1 MDLTGFFAP
10 DVRRPLPCMTN
21 HIAPA
26 SANTVPS
33 GIASMLLAVAIFSCM
48 DALIK
53 WLSGTYPTIEIVF
66 FRSSFAF
73 LPLLP
78 ALLQG
83 GRAALRT
90 RRPLTQ
96 AGRAAIGLVSMFAF
110 FYCFR
115 LMPLADVFGIAF
127 SAPVF
132 VTALSVPMLGEKVGI
147 RRWSAV
153 VVGFIGVL
161 VMLRPDTGMFASAS
175 WIALFATLLYALGQI
190 FVRDL
195 TKTETTTCIV
205 FYVTLTTTVVSASA
219 MPFMW
224 VTPSLRD
231 APLLVAVGILG
242 GVAQLAFTR
251 AFRLAPA
258 AVISPFDYTGLLYAS
273 LIGYYVWGDVPTVTF
288 LIGAAI
294 VIASGLYILYRET
307 QLAQRRP

>member
-1 MDLTGFFAP
+1 
-10 DVRRPLPCMTN
+10 
-21 HIAPA
+21 
-26 SANTVPS
+26 
-33 GIASMLLAVAIFSCM
+33 MLLAVAIFSCM

-53 WLSGTYPTIEIVF
+53 WLSATYPTIEIVF

-90 RRPLTQ
+90 RRPLAQ
-96 AGRAAIGLVSMFAF
+96 AGRAAIGVVSMFGF

-127 SAPVF
+127 SAPIF

-153 VVGFIGVL
+153 VVGFVGVL

-175 WIALFATLLYALGQI
+175 WIALLATLLYALGQI

-195 TKTETTTCIV
+195 TKTETTACIV
-205 FYVTLTTTVVSASA
+205 FYVTLTTTIVSGSA
-219 MPFMW
+219 LPFLW
-224 VTPSLRD
+224 VTPSWRD
-231 APLLVAVGILG
+231 APLLAAVGILG

-258 AVISPFDYTGLLYAS
+258 AVISPFDYTGLLYAGA
-273 LIGYYVWGDVPTVTF
+273 LGYYVWGDVPTATF
-288 LIGAAI
+288 LVGAAI
-294 VIASGLYILYRET
+294 VMASGLYILYRET
-307 QLAQRRP
+307 KLAAQRAT

>member
-1 MDLTGFFAP
+1 
-10 DVRRPLPCMTN
+10 
-21 HIAPA
+21 
-26 SANTVPS
+26 
-33 GIASMLLAVAIFSCM
+33 MLLAVAIFSCM

-53 WLSGTYPTIEIVF
+53 WLSATYPTIEIVF

-90 RRPLTQ
+90 RRPLAQ
-96 AGRAAIGLVSMFAF
+96 AGRAAIGVVSMFGF

-127 SAPVF
+127 SAPIF

-153 VVGFIGVL
+153 VVGFVGVL

-175 WIALFATLLYALGQI
+175 WIALLATLLYALGQI

-205 FYVTLTTTVVSASA
+205 FYVTLTTTLASASA
-219 MPFMW
+219 LPFLW
-224 VTPSLRD
+224 VTPSWRD
-231 APLLVAVGILG
+231 APLLAAVGILG

-258 AVISPFDYTGLLYAS
+258 AVISPFDYTGLLYAGA
-273 LIGYYVWGDVPTVTF
+273 LGYYVWGDVPTATF

-294 VIASGLYILYRET
+294 VMASGLYILYRET
-307 QLAQRRP
+307 KLAAQRTP

>member
-1 MDLTGFFAP
+1 MS
-10 DVRRPLPCMTN
+10 N
-21 HIAPA
+21 IAPA
-26 SANTVPS
+26 STNTVPR

-53 WLSGTYPTIEIVF
+53 WLSAGYPTIEIVF

-73 LPLLP
+73 LPLFP
-78 ALLQG
+78 ALLSG

-96 AGRAAIGLVSMFAF
+96 AGRAGIGLVSMFGF

-127 SAPVF
+127 SAPIF

-153 VVGFIGVL
+153 VVGFVGVL
-161 VMLRPDTGMFASAS
+161 VMLRPDTGVFASAS
-175 WIALFATLLYALGQI
+175 WIALFATMLYALGQI

-205 FYVTLTTTVVSASA
+205 FYVTLTTTAVSAA
-219 MPFMW
+219 ALPFVW
-224 VTPSLRD
+224 VTPGPAD
-231 APLLVAVGILG
+231 AVLLAAVGILG

-258 AVISPFDYTGLLYAS
+258 AVISPFDYTGLLYAGV
-273 LIGYYVWGDVPTVTF
+273 IGYYLWGDVPTAMF
-288 LIGAAI
+288 LVGAAI
-294 VIASGLYILYRET
+294 VMASGLYILYRET
-307 QLAQRRP
+307 KLAARRSA

>member
-1 MDLTGFFAP
+1 MCDHP
-10 DVRRPLPCMTN
+10 PRMTD
-21 HIAPA
+21 HTAPA
-26 SANTVPS
+26 ATSTVPR

-53 WLSGTYPTIEIVF
+53 WLSATYPTIEIVF

-78 ALLQG
+78 ALLRG

-96 AGRAAIGLVSMFAF
+96 AGRAGLGLISMFAF

-115 LMPLADVFGIAF
+115 VMPLADVFGIAF
-127 SAPVF
+127 SAPIF

-161 VMLRPDTGMFASAS
+161 MMLRPDTGVFASAS
-175 WIALFATLLYALGQI
+175 SIALFATALYALGQI

-205 FYVTLTTTVVSASA
+205 FYVTLTTTVVSGVA
-219 MPFMW
+219 MPFVW
-224 VTPSLRD
+224 VMPGPTD
-231 APLLVAVGILG
+231 AVLLAGVGILG
-242 GVAQLAFTR
+242 GMAQLAFTR

-273 LIGYYVWGDVPTVTF
+273 VIGYAVWGDMPTMTF
-288 LIGAAI
+288 LVGAAI
-294 VIASGLYILYRET
+294 VMASGLYILYRET
-307 QLAQRRP
+307 KLAAAPRP

>member
-1 MDLTGFFAP
+1 
-10 DVRRPLPCMTN
+10 MTD
-21 HIAPA
+21 HTPPA
-26 SANTVPS
+26 DASTVPR

-53 WLSGTYPTIEIVF
+53 WLSATYPTIEIVF
-66 FRSSFAF
+66 FRSAFAF

-78 ALLQG
+78 ALASG

-90 RRPLTQ
+90 RRPLVQ
-96 AGRAAIGLVSMFAF
+96 AGRAALGLVSMIAF

-115 LMPLADVFGIAF
+115 VMPLADVFGIAF
-127 SAPVF
+127 SAPIF
-132 VTALSVPMLGEKVGI
+132 VTALSVPLLGERVGI

-161 VMLRPDTGMFASAS
+161 VILRPDSGLLASAS
-175 WIALFATLLYALGQI
+175 WIALFATVLYALGQI

-205 FYVTLTTTVVSASA
+205 FYVTFTTTIASGIA
-219 MPFMW
+219 MPFYW
-224 VTPSLRD
+224 VTPSLAD
-231 APLLVAVGILG
+231 APLLAAVGILG
-242 GVAQLAFTR
+242 GLAQLAFTR

-273 LIGYYVWGDVPTVTF
+273 VIGYYVWGDVPTVIF
-288 LIGAAI
+288 LVGAGI
-294 VIASGLYILYRET
+294 VMASGLYILYRET
-307 QLAQRRP
+307 KLARRGLALKP

>member
-1 MDLTGFFAP
+1 MS
-10 DVRRPLPCMTN
+10 N
-21 HIAPA
+21 IAPGT
-26 SANTVPS
+26 ANTVPR

-53 WLSGTYPTIEIVF
+53 WLSASYPTIEIVF

-78 ALLQG
+78 AIVSG

-90 RRPLTQ
+90 RRPLAQ
-96 AGRAAIGLVSMFAF
+96 AGRAGIGVLAMFGF

-127 SAPVF
+127 SAPIF
-132 VTALSVPMLGEKVGI
+132 VTALSVPMLGEKVGV

-153 VVGFIGVL
+153 VVGFVGVL
-161 VMLRPDTGMFASAS
+161 VMLRPDAGVFASAS
-175 WIALFATLLYALGQI
+175 WIALAATMLYALGQI

-195 TKTETTTCIV
+195 TRTETTTCIV
-205 FYVTLTTTVVSASA
+205 FYVTLTTTVVSAAA
-219 MPFMW
+219 MPFVW
-224 VTPSLRD
+224 VAPGLAD
-231 APLLVAVGILG
+231 AALLASVGMLG

-258 AVISPFDYTGLLYAS
+258 AVISPFDYTGLLYAAV
-273 LIGYYVWGDVPTVTF
+273 IGYYVWGDVPTATF
-288 LIGAAI
+288 LVGAAI
-294 VIASGLYILYRET
+294 VMASGLYILYRET
-307 QLAQRRP
+307 KLAALRGA

>member
-1 MDLTGFFAP
+1 
-10 DVRRPLPCMTN
+10 MTN
-21 HIAPA
+21 HTAADTP
-26 SANTVPS
+26 NTVPR

-53 WLSGTYPTIEIVF
+53 WLSATYPTIEIVF

-78 ALLQG
+78 AVLSS
-83 GRAALRT
+83 GRGALRT
-90 RRPLTQ
+90 RRPLAQ
-96 AGRAAIGLVSMFAF
+96 VGRAALGLVSMFAF

-115 LMPLADVFGIAF
+115 VMPLADVFGIAF
-127 SAPVF
+127 SAPIF
-132 VTALSVPMLGEKVGI
+132 VTALSVPMLSEKVGI

-161 VMLRPDTGMFASAS
+161 IMLRPDAGVLASAS

-205 FYVTLTTTVVSASA
+205 FYGTLTTTIVSAGA
-219 MPFMW
+219 MPFVW
-224 VTPSLRD
+224 VTPSPTD
-231 APLLVAVGILG
+231 GVLLSLVGILG
-242 GVAQLAFTR
+242 GLAQLAFTR

-258 AVISPFDYTGLLYAS
+258 AVVSPFDYTGLLYAS
-273 LIGYYVWGDVPTVTF
+273 VIGYYVWSDVPTVTF
-288 LIGAAI
+288 LAGAAI
-294 VIASGLYILYRET
+294 VMASGLYILYRET
-307 QLAQRRP
+307 KLARLRGA

>member
-1 MDLTGFFAP
+1 
-10 DVRRPLPCMTN
+10 MTN

-26 SANTVPS
+26 STNAVPR

-53 WLSGTYPTIEIVF
+53 WLSATYPTIEIVF

-78 ALLQG
+78 ALLRG

-96 AGRAAIGLVSMFAF
+96 AGRAGIGLVSMVGF
-110 FYCFR
+110 FYAFR
-115 LMPLADVFGIAF
+115 VMPLADVFGIAF
-127 SAPVF
+127 SAPIF
-132 VTALSVPMLGEKVGI
+132 VTALSVPMLGETVGI

-153 VVGFIGVL
+153 VVGFVGVL
-161 VMLRPDTGMFASAS
+161 VMLRPDTGVFASAS
-175 WIALFATLLYALGQI
+175 WIALFATILYALGQI

-195 TKTETTTCIV
+195 TKTETTACIV
-205 FYVTLTTTVVSASA
+205 FYVTLTTTIVSGLA
-219 MPFMW
+219 MPFLW

-231 APLLVAVGILG
+231 APLLAAVGILG

-251 AFRLAPA
+251 AFRFAPA

-273 LIGYYVWGDVPTVTF
+273 VIGYYVWGDIPTATF
-288 LIGAAI
+288 LVGAAI

-307 QLAQRRP
+307 KLAAQRAT

>member
-1 MDLTGFFAP
+1 MS
-10 DVRRPLPCMTN
+10 N
-21 HIAPA
+21 IAPG
-26 SANTVPS
+26 SANTVS
-33 GIASMLLAVAIFSCM
+33 RGIASMLLAVAIFSCM

-53 WLSGTYPTIEIVF
+53 WLSASYPTIEIVF

-78 ALLQG
+78 ALMRG

-90 RRPLTQ
+90 RRPLAQ
-96 AGRAAIGLVSMFAF
+96 AGRAAIGVVSMFGF

-127 SAPVF
+127 SAPIF

-153 VVGFIGVL
+153 VVGFLGVL
-161 VMLRPDTGMFASAS
+161 VILRPDTGVFASAS
-175 WIALFATLLYALGQI
+175 WIALFATALYALGQI

-205 FYVTLTTTVVSASA
+205 FYVTLTTTVVSAA
-219 MPFMW
+219 ALPFVW
-224 VTPSLRD
+224 VTPGTGD
-231 APLLVAVGILG
+231 AVLLVAVGILG

-258 AVISPFDYTGLLYAS
+258 AVVSPFDYSGLLYAGV
-273 LIGYYVWGDVPTVTF
+273 IGYYVWGDVPTVTF

-294 VIASGLYILYRET
+294 VMASGLYILYRET
-307 QLAQRRP
+307 KLAALRGGA

>member
-1 MDLTGFFAP
+1 
-10 DVRRPLPCMTN
+10 MTN

-26 SANTVPS
+26 ATNTVPR

-53 WLSGTYPTIEIVF
+53 WLSATYPTSEIVF

-78 ALLQG
+78 ALLKG

-96 AGRAAIGLVSMFAF
+96 AGRAGLGLFSMFAF

-153 VVGFIGVL
+153 VVGFVGVL
-161 VMLRPDTGMFASAS
+161 IMLRPDTGVFASAS
-175 WIALFATLLYALGQI
+175 SIALVATVLYALGQI

-205 FYVTLTTTVVSASA
+205 FYVTLTTTVVSALA
-219 MPFMW
+219 MPFLW
-224 VTPSLRD
+224 VTPSWRD
-231 APLLVAVGILG
+231 APLLAAVGILG
-242 GVAQLAFTR
+242 GMAQLAFTR

-258 AVISPFDYTGLLYAS
+258 AIVSPFDYSGLLYAS
-273 LIGYYVWGDVPTVTF
+273 MIGYYVWGDVPTATF
-288 LIGAAI
+288 LVGAAI
-294 VIASGLYILYRET
+294 VMASGLYILYRET
-307 QLAQRRP
+307 KLAAARRT

>member
-1 MDLTGFFAP
+1 MCDHP
-10 DVRRPLPCMTN
+10 PRMTN
-21 HIAPA
+21 HTAPA
-26 SANTVPS
+26 AASTVPR

-53 WLSGTYPTIEIVF
+53 WLSATYPTIEIVF
-66 FRSSFAF
+66 FRSAFAF

-78 ALLQG
+78 ALLRG

-96 AGRAAIGLVSMFAF
+96 AGRAILGLISMFAF

-115 LMPLADVFGIAF
+115 VMPLADVFGIAF
-127 SAPVF
+127 SAPIF

-153 VVGFIGVL
+153 VVGFVGV
-161 VMLRPDTGMFASAS
+161 VMMLRPDTGVFASAS
-175 WIALFATLLYALGQI
+175 SVALFATALYALGQI

-205 FYVTLTTTVVSASA
+205 FYVTLTTTTVSGAA
-219 MPFMW
+219 MPFVW
-224 VTPSLRD
+224 VMPGATD
-231 APLLVAVGILG
+231 AVLLAAVGILG
-242 GVAQLAFTR
+242 GMAQLAFTR

-273 LIGYYVWGDVPTVTF
+273 VIGYAVWGDVPTVTS

-294 VIASGLYILYRET
+294 VMASGLYILYRET
-307 QLAQRRP
+307 KLAAVRGA

>member
-1 MDLTGFFAP
+1 
-10 DVRRPLPCMTN
+10 
-21 HIAPA
+21 
-26 SANTVPS
+26 
-33 GIASMLLAVAIFSCM
+33 MLLAVAIFSCM

-53 WLSGTYPTIEIVF
+53 WLSATYPTIEIVF

-90 RRPLTQ
+90 RRPLAQ
-96 AGRAAIGLVSMFAF
+96 AGRAAIGVVSMFGF

-127 SAPVF
+127 SAPIF

-153 VVGFIGVL
+153 VVGFVGVL

-175 WIALFATLLYALGQI
+175 WIALLATLLYALGQI

-205 FYVTLTTTVVSASA
+205 FYVTLTTTLASASA
-219 MPFMW
+219 LPFLW
-224 VTPSLRD
+224 VTPSWRD
-231 APLLVAVGILG
+231 APLLAAVGILG

-258 AVISPFDYTGLLYAS
+258 AVISPFDYTGLLYAGA
-273 LIGYYVWGDVPTVTF
+273 LGYYVWGDVPTATF

-294 VIASGLYILYRET
+294 VMASGLYILYRET
-307 QLAQRRP
+307 KLAAQRAP

>member
-1 MDLTGFFAP
+1 MS
-10 DVRRPLPCMTN
+10 N
-21 HIAPA
+21 IAPRMV
-26 SANTVPS
+26 NTVPS
-33 GIASMLLAVAIFSCM
+33 GIASMLVAVAVFSCM

-53 WLSGTYPTIEIVF
+53 WLSAGYPTIEIVF

-78 ALLQG
+78 AILRG

-90 RRPLTQ
+90 RRPLGQ
-96 AGRAAIGLVSMFAF
+96 AGRAAIGIVSMFGF

-127 SAPVF
+127 SAPIF

-153 VVGFIGVL
+153 VVGFAGVL
-161 VMLRPDTGMFASAS
+161 VMLRPDAGLFASAS
-175 WIALFATLLYALGQI
+175 WVALFATALYALGQI

-205 FYVTLTTTVVSASA
+205 FYVTLTTTIVSAIA
-219 MPFMW
+219 LPFVW
-224 VTPSLRD
+224 VTPGLVD
-231 APLLVAVGILG
+231 AAMLGTVGILG
-242 GVAQLAFTR
+242 GLAQLAFTR

-258 AVISPFDYTGLLYAS
+258 GVVSPFDYTGLLYAGV
-273 LIGYYVWGDVPTVTF
+273 IGYFVWGDVPTARF
-288 LIGAAI
+288 LVGAAI
-294 VIASGLYILYRET
+294 VMASGLYILYRET
-307 QLAQRRP
+307 KLAAVRRP

>member
-1 MDLTGFFAP
+1 
-10 DVRRPLPCMTN
+10 MTN

-26 SANTVPS
+26 SANTVPR

-53 WLSGTYPTIEIVF
+53 WLSATYPTIEIVF

-78 ALLQG
+78 ALLRG

-96 AGRAAIGLVSMFAF
+96 AGRAGIGLVSMVGF
-110 FYCFR
+110 FYAFR
-115 LMPLADVFGIAF
+115 VMPLADVFGIAF
-127 SAPVF
+127 SAPIF
-132 VTALSVPMLGEKVGI
+132 VTALSVPMLGETVGI

-153 VVGFIGVL
+153 VVGFVGVL
-161 VMLRPDTGMFASAS
+161 VMLRPDTGLFASAS
-175 WIALFATLLYALGQI
+175 WIALFATILYALGQI

-195 TKTETTTCIV
+195 TKTETTACIV
-205 FYVTLTTTVVSASA
+205 FYVTLTTTIVSGLA
-219 MPFMW
+219 MPFLW

-231 APLLVAVGILG
+231 APLLAAVGILG

-258 AVISPFDYTGLLYAS
+258 AVISAFDYTGLLYAS
-273 LIGYYVWGDVPTVTF
+273 VIGYYVWGDIPTATF
-288 LIGAAI
+288 LVGAAI
-294 VIASGLYILYRET
+294 VIASGLYILYRGT
-307 QLAQRRP
+307 KLAAQRAT